1 VHPNAVAESGVDA
14 RLRFVNVPAAQGN
27 QSNRKRT
34 CILLGE
40 IMAGLSHEPTASV
53 NPERERAVY
62 ENVGHRWISH
72 ELGESTKR
80 SGARSP
86 RRQSGR

>member
-1 VHPNAVAESGVDA
+1 VHPNAIAESGVDA
-14 RLRFVNVPAAQGN
+14 RLRLVNVPTAQGN
-27 QSNRKRT
+27 QSNRKLT

-40 IMAGLSHEPTASV
+40 IMAGLRHEPSATV
-53 NPERERAVY
+53 NPKRARSVY
-62 ENVGHRWISH
+62 EDVGHRWISH
-72 ELGESTKR
+72 ELRESTKR